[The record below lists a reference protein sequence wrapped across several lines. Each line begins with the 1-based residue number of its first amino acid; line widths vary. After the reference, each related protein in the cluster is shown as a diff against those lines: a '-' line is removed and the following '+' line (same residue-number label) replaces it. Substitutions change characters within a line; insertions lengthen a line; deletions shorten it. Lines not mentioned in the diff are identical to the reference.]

1 MSENDFRANDNEPPS
16 RLDDLVA
23 VTIEDFVIRAEQDF
37 EGGEESVAA
46 GPALVELAAAAVAD
60 VVLAYEMDPQRVM
73 KLVAS
78 RVSARCMAEV
88 KRSELL
94 DRPRLAVVQE
104 RSGRRSTIACP
115 ALRTHELWGV
125 FGLGDGLEG

>member
-23 VTIEDFVIRAEQDF
+23 VTIEDFVIRAEQNF
-37 EGGEESVAA
+37 EEGEESIAA
-46 GPALVELAAAAVAD
+46 GPALIELAAAAVAD
-60 VVLAYEMDPQRVM
+60 VVFAHEMGPQSVM

-88 KRSELL
+88 QRSEVL
-94 DRPRLAVVQE
+94 DRPRLAVVKN
-104 RSGRRSTIACP
+104 A
-115 ALRTHELWGV
+115 AA
-125 FGLGDGLEG
+125 GDQ